1 MDLERYNMEIIKII
15 SKVKEFIL
23 KMIILKRGE
32 RIIMIYEIDSYC
44 KRLCSERK
52 KMATAV
58 ATKEIIQ
65 IKSTMVITKYQ

>member
-1 MDLERYNMEIIKII
+1 MEIIKII

-52 KMATAV
+52 KMVIAV

-65 IKSTMVITKYQ
+65 IKPTMVITKYQ